1 MPYIGKQLGFTNLAG
16 DELFLDADS
25 DTSITA
31 STDDQIDI
39 KIGGADDFAFKA
51 NSFEVQ
57 GSSNID
63 MNGQELILDAD
74 GDTSITADT
83 DDTIDIKVA
92 GSDLYHF
99 TSTHLDINGK
109 ELILDADA
117 DTSITADTDD
127 QIDVKLAGTDRIR
140 LHGTGKLSVADNT
153 TAFSTSH
160 VIEGRGTSAT
170 GIALQ
175 MQNDENS
182 AYGQVFIAGSGY
194 NAYGATGSDM
204 WLYSPNNVT
213 VGSHAAKLVKLVSNN
228 GIRLQ
233 VNTDGSVTIGG
244 ALSKG
249 SGSFRIDHP
258 LESKKDTHYLVHS
271 FIEGPQAD
279 LIYRGKAT
287 LSSGTA
293 SVNIDTTNGMTDG
306 TFVALCRD
314 ITCYTNNETGWTPVK
329 GSVSG
334 NILTITA
341 QDNSCTDT
349 ISWMV
354 VGERQD
360 DHMKDNNTGWTDSDG
375 KIIIEPLKSDVA
387 TKEGHDAATSGNSPA
402 PGTF

>member
-39 KIGGADDFAFKA
+39 KIGGADDFVFKA

-92 GSDLYHF
+92 GSDIYHF

-127 QIDVKLAGTDRIR
+127 QIDIKVAGTDRIR
-140 LHGTGKLSVADNT
+140 VTSTGRLSVADNT
-153 TAFSTSH
+153 SAFSTSH
-160 VIEGRGTSAT
+160 VLEGRGTSST
-170 GIALQ
+170 GVAIQ
-175 MQNDENS
+175 IQNDENS
-182 AYGQVFIAGSGY
+182 AYGQLFAAGSGY
-194 NAYGATGSDM
+194 NAYGATATDL
-204 WLYSPNNVT
+204 WVYSPNNVT

-293 SVNIDTTNGMTDG
+293 SVNVLQIM
-306 TFVALCRD
+306 
-314 ITCYTNNETGWTPVK
+314 K
-329 GSVSG
+329 
-334 NILTITA
+334 
-341 QDNSCTDT
+341 
-349 ISWMV
+349 V
-354 VGERQD
+354 VGQQ
-360 DHMKDNNTGWTDSDG
+360 
-375 KIIIEPLKSDVA
+375 LKVVLVE
-387 TKEGHDAATSGNSPA
+387 TH
-402 PGTF
+402 

>member
-16 DELFLDADS
+16 DELFLDADN

-31 STDDQIDI
+31 STDD
-39 KIGGADDFAFKA
+39 
-51 NSFEVQ
+51 V
-57 GSSNID
+57 
-63 MNGQELILDAD
+63 
-74 GDTSITADT
+74 
-83 DDTIDIKVA
+83 IDIKVA
-92 GSDLYHF
+92 GSDVYHY

-117 DTSITADTDD
+117 DTSITTDTDD

-153 TAFSTSH
+153 SAFSTSH

-258 LESKKDTHYLVHS
+258 LESKKDTHYLVH
-271 FIEGPQAD
+271 
-279 LIYRGKAT
+279 L
-287 LSSGTA
+287 
-293 SVNIDTTNGMTDG
+293 M
-306 TFVALCRD
+306 
-314 ITCYTNNETGWTPVK
+314 
-329 GSVSG
+329 
-334 NILTITA
+334 
-341 QDNSCTDT
+341 
-349 ISWMV
+349 
-354 VGERQD
+354 
-360 DHMKDNNTGWTDSDG
+360 
-375 KIIIEPLKSDVA
+375 
-387 TKEGHDAATSGNSPA
+387 
-402 PGTF
+402 